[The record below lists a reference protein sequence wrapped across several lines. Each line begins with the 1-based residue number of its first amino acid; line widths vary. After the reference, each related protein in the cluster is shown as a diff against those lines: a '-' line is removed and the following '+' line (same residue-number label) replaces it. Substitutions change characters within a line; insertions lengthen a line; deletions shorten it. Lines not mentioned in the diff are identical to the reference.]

1 MEKGNAAGMTADGA
15 TRETEAMQTYP
26 HDSPPSSGRKAA
38 MIFTLPPC
46 PTAGTGVHGWTLSAA
61 NRCHR
66 ANIPQHEAERMI
78 REAMTRPPKPA
89 SEVSGAVAKAYRST
103 PSARPWT
110 PAGGG
115 CRAPKPITAITF
127 DPAKLHAIAGKITP
141 PVNWRHWLWERS
153 PKRPEA
159 MSPFGFLKFIFRPGE
174 KALVFDHMESKTP
187 MATVHID
194 DPMDCTTPPAITN
207 GGNGAGIWYL
217 SNPVDGDWHPTES
230 GVSCRS
236 AAAITAF
243 RFAVLESDEANAD
256 DWFALLAQL
265 PLPITAIYTSGSRSI
280 HALARID
287 AGSKEQ
293 WDSIVAPH
301 KRRLR
306 ELGAD
311 SAALSAVR
319 LTRLPGCRRPEKQ
332 GFQRLL
338 YLNPDATTAPL
349 LDMPVIEIRNAAL
362 ARWREVCP
370 RWKGAPAY
378 A

>member
-1 MEKGNAAGMTADGA
+1 MNFA
-15 TRETEAMQTYP
+15 
-26 HDSPPSSGRKAA
+26 
-38 MIFTLPPC
+38 LPPC
-46 PTAGTGVHGWTLSAA
+46 PTAGSGVHSWQLSAA
-61 NRCHR
+61 NRCR
-66 ANIPQHEAERMI
+66 WANIPQHEAERLI

-89 SEVSGAVAKAYRST
+89 TEVSSAVAKAYRST
-103 PSARPWT
+103 PLARPWT
-110 PAGGG
+110 PTSGG
-115 CRAPKPITAITF
+115 CRSPKPITAITF
-127 DPAKLHAIAGKITP
+127 DPAKLHAIAAKITP
-141 PVNWRHWLWERS
+141 PPNWRHWLWERS

-159 MSPFGFLKFIFRPGE
+159 MLPLGFLKHLYRPGE
-174 KALVFDHMESKTP
+174 KVLIFDCMESKEPLAVVT
-187 MATVHID
+187 IN
-194 DPMDCTTPPAITN
+194 DPMDCRTPAGVRE
-207 GGNGAGIWYL
+207 GGTGAGIWFL
-217 SNPVDGDWHPTES
+217 SNPVDGGWHPT
-230 GVSCRS
+230 GDLWPDGTPKLSCRS
-236 AAAITAF
+236 AAAVTSF
-243 RFAVLESDEANAD
+243 RFAVLESDQAAAA

-265 PLPITAIYTSGSRSI
+265 PLPISAIYTSGSRSI

-293 WDSIVAPH
+293 WDNIVAPH

-319 LTRLPGCRRPEKQ
+319 LTRLPGCRRPEKS

-349 LDMPVIEIRNAAL
+349 LDMPVLETRNAAL
-362 ARWREVCP
+362 SRWREVCP